1 MTTTRSSSTPHALDS
16 TALGTAASVAPWL
29 CISRSAAIGLSSPT
43 APSYRVTDIVEGTA
57 QFGDFIPTPPARP
70 QPGGSPRRKRSPPPI
85 KPYEHELR
93 HPNTTPSAAKGTVM
107 DFVSVRIITNDVER
121 LATFWEQ
128 LTGLPV
134 TRPVPVFAELR
145 TPTGTIAIGAPATV
159 GMLGDAGP
167 VPGQNRSV
175 FVELRIDDVDATWE
189 RIKGLVPQTI
199 PEIVLEPTVMPWG
212 NRSVILRDPDG
223 GLVNLFTP
231 VTPEAKAKYGL

>member
-1 MTTTRSSSTPHALDS
+1 MTTTRSSSTPRALDS
-16 TALGTAASVAPWL
+16 TALVTGATSGIGRTAAVRLAARGHRVAVADGP
-29 CISRSAAIGLSSPT
+29 
-43 APSYRVTDIVEGTA
+43 
-57 QFGDFIPTPPARP
+57 
-70 QPGGSPRRKRSPPPI
+70 
-85 KPYEHELR
+85 
-93 HPNTTPSAAKGTVM
+93 PSAAKGTVM
-107 DFVSVRIITNDVER
+107 DFVSVRVITDDVER

-175 FVELRIDDVDATWE
+175 FVELRVDDVDATWE
-189 RIKGLVPQTI
+189 RIKALVPQPI
-199 PEIVLEPTVMPWG
+199 PEIVLEPTDMPWG

>member
-1 MTTTRSSSTPHALDS
+1 MPHQHRDPQQRKDLSWTSSQ
-16 TALGTAASVAPWL
+16 
-29 CISRSAAIGLSSPT
+29 SASSPT
-43 APSYRVTDIVEGTA
+43 TSNAS
-57 QFGDFIPTPPARP
+57 RP
-70 QPGGSPRRKRSPPPI
+70 
-85 KPYEHELR
+85 
-93 HPNTTPSAAKGTVM
+93 
-107 DFVSVRIITNDVER
+107 
-121 LATFWEQ
+121 FWEQ

-159 GMLGDAGP
+159 AMLGNVAP

-175 FVELRIDDVDATWE
+175 FVELRVDDVDATWE

-199 PEIVLEPTVMPWG
+199 PEIVLEPADMPWG